1 MNQNNNNME
10 TTMTGSQ
17 KVIFK
22 TTVKFFME
30 HHGMTEEQ
38 AIQKGLE
45 KIEQVKKMAKS
56 LRHER
61 FQS

>member
-1 MNQNNNNME
+1 ME

-38 AIQKGLE
+38 AIQKGFE
-45 KIEQVKKMAKS
+45 KIQQVKKMAKS

>member
-1 MNQNNNNME
+1 
-10 TTMTGSQ
+10 MTGPQ

-22 TTVKFFME
+22 YTVKFHIE
-30 HHGMTEEQ
+30 HGMTEGE
-38 AIQKGLE
+38 AIQKGLD
-45 KIEQVKKMAKS
+45 KVAKMKKMANS

>member
-1 MNQNNNNME
+1 MKQTNNNME
-10 TTMTGSQ
+10 TTLTGPQ

-22 TTVKFFME
+22 FTVKF
-30 HHGMTEEQ
+30 HIQHGMTEEQ
-38 AIQKGLE
+38 AIQMGWDK
-45 KIEQVKKMAKS
+45 VADMKKMAKS

>member
-10 TTMTGSQ
+10 TTMTGPQ

-22 TTVKFFME
+22 FTVKFHIE
-30 HHGMTEEQ
+30 HGMTEEQ
-38 AIQKGLE
+38 AIQKGLD
-45 KIEQVKKMAKS
+45 KVADMKKMAKS